1 MLLQDERIKA
11 VEIPLCRLALQAAKL
26 VEVVA
31 LLDKGQR
38 CRQLSA
44 GALELFHR
52 HPLGVVAGGPFQHP
66 AGVIDFA
73 QDEIARI
80 ETALCLAVCDAVLGL
95 PQQDVAPLFAY
106 SPGQKASLR
115 AEKAQI
121 DPEAGAFA
129 HQDSLSQVT
138 PSGRVSA
145 TVTV

>member
-1 MLLQDERIKA
+1 M
-11 VEIPLCRLALQAAKL
+11 
-26 VEVVA
+26 
-31 LLDKGQR
+31 
-38 CRQLSA
+38 
-44 GALELFHR
+44 
-52 HPLGVVAGGPFQHP
+52 
-66 AGVIDFA
+66 
-73 QDEIARI
+73 RI

-106 SPGQKASLR
+106 GPGQKASLW

>member
-1 MLLQDERIKA
+1 M
-11 VEIPLCRLALQAAKL
+11 
-26 VEVVA
+26 
-31 LLDKGQR
+31 
-38 CRQLSA
+38 
-44 GALELFHR
+44 
-52 HPLGVVAGGPFQHP
+52 VAGGPFQHP

-73 QDEIARI
+73 QDEIVRI

-106 SPGQKASLR
+106 GPGQKASLW